1 MNSQFENIE
10 LINNEDKKRFELHH
24 DGHFAFITYEVKE
37 GVWYLEHT
45 VAPEELRG
53 TGVAKAMALKVFTL
67 LKERNVKIQPICSYL
82 HGFIQRN
89 GEWKNLV
96 DKKYEKYSEL

>member
-10 LINNEDKKRFELHH
+10 LINN
-24 DGHFAFITYEVKE
+24 GHFAFITYEVKE